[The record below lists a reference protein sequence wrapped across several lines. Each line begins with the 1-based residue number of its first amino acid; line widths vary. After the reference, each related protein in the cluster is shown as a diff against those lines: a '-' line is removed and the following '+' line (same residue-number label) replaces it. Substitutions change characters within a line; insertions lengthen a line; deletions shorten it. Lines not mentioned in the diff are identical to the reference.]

1 MQATDRL
8 EKIREQWTIFSSIHD
23 KKKNAP
29 SGARCYI
36 VYISVKYFLPKVRKY
51 VLVCVLEVTVFNKL
65 IIPSSLQ
72 VRILLH

>member
-23 KKKNAP
+23 KKKSAP

-36 VYISVKYFLPKVRKY
+36 VYIISV
-51 VLVCVLEVTVFNKL
+51 
-65 IIPSSLQ
+65 
-72 VRILLH
+72 